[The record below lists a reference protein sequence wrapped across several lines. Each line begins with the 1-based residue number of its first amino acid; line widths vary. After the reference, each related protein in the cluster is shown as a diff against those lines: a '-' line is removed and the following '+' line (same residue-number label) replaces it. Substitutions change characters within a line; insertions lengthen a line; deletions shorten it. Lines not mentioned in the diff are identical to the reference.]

1 MSTGQLIN
9 IEMAGIKDAMKL
21 INQID
26 KSVRQS
32 YTREY
37 KKLTAP
43 AVKLMKEGVPDD
55 APLSGWQRKWT
66 TPSGFQ
72 AFPWN
77 GVIGEKLIKAGISG
91 KKPKEFQG
99 RTRNL
104 AAFYIKWAGT
114 TAVIYDM
121 AGRKGTPST
130 EQGRNMVAGLE
141 SKHGPASRLMW
152 PSLLEKEE
160 EITDGMQQLLN
171 RIMSDYER
179 AITRGSVRL

>member
-1 MSTGQLIN
+1 MSAGFIN
-9 IEMAGIKDAMKL
+9 IEMAGIKNALTM

-43 AVKLMKEGVPDD
+43 AVKMMKERVPDE
-55 APLSGWQRKWT
+55 APLSGWTRKWR
-66 TPSGFQ
+66 TPSGFE
-72 AFPWN
+72 ALPWN
-77 GVIGEKLIKAGISG
+77 GVIGEKLIKAGVSG

-104 AAFYIKWAGT
+104 AAFYIKWSGT

-141 SKHGPASRLMW
+141 AKDGPASRLMW
-152 PSLLEKEE
+152 PSLLENEE
-160 EITDGMQQLLN
+160 PITEGMQQLLN

-179 AITRGSVRL
+179 AITRGSVR

>member
-1 MSTGQLIN
+1 MSSGFIS
-9 IEMAGIKDAMKL
+9 IETAGIKDALRKVAE
-21 INQID
+21 ID

-43 AVKLMKEGVPDD
+43 AVKLMKQGVPDE
-55 APLSGWQRKWT
+55 APLSGWERKWT

-72 AFPWN
+72 ALPWN
-77 GVIGEKLIKAGISG
+77 GVIGEKLIKAGVSTR
-91 KKPKEFQG
+91 KPKEFQG

-104 AAFYIKWAGT
+104 AAFFIKWSGT

-121 AGRKGTPST
+121 AGRKGTPGT

-141 SKHGPASRLMW
+141 GKYGPASRLMW
-152 PSLLEKEE
+152 PSLLKKEE
-160 EITDGMQQLLN
+160 EITDGMQQLLD

-179 AITRGSVRL
+179 VITRGSVR

>member
-9 IEMAGIKDAMKL
+9 IEMAGIKDALKL
-21 INQID
+21 INGID

-43 AVKLMKEGVPDD
+43 AVKMMKEAVPDQ
-55 APLSGWQRKWT
+55 APITGWERKWT
-66 TPSGFQ
+66 TPSGFE
-72 AFPWN
+72 ALPWN
-77 GVIGEKLIKAGISG
+77 GLVGEKLIKAGVSG
-91 KKPKEFQG
+91 KKPREFQG

-104 AAFYIKWAGT
+104 AAFFIKWSGT

-121 AGRKGTPST
+121 AGRKGTPAT

-141 SKHGPASRLMW
+141 RKYGPASRLMW
-152 PSLLEKEE
+152 PSLLENEE
-160 EITDGMQQLLN
+160 PITEGMQRLLD
-171 RIMSDYER
+171 RIMADYER
-179 AITRGSVRL
+179 AMTTGRVR

>member
-1 MSTGQLIN
+1 MSSGFIN
-9 IEMAGIKDAMKL
+9 IEMAGIKDALAMVNK
-21 INQID
+21 ID

-43 AVKLMKEGVPDD
+43 AVKAMKDGVPDE
-55 APLSGWQRKWT
+55 APLTGWERKWT

-77 GVIGEKLIKAGISG
+77 GVIGEKLIKAGVSG

-104 AAFYIKWAGT
+104 AAFFIKWSGT

-121 AGRKGTPST
+121 AGRKGTPQT
-130 EQGRNMVAGLE
+130 ESGRNMVAGLE
-141 SKHGPASRLMW
+141 RKHGQASRLMW
-152 PSLLEKEE
+152 PSLLEQEE
-160 EITDGMQQLLN
+160 PITDGMQKLLD
-171 RIMSDYER
+171 RIMADYER
-179 AITRGSVRL
+179 ALTRGTVR